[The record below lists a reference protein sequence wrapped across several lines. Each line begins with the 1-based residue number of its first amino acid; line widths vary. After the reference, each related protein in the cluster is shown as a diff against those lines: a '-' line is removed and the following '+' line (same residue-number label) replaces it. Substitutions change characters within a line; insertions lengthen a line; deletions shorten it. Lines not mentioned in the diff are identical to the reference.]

1 MSLLFKFGLMKLS
14 LESLERVKNDTENR
28 INDGLHSNNQTYIE
42 DQTRKHQDILDELA
56 RRKQTTAM
64 YTK

>member
-28 INDGLHSNNQTYIE
+28 TKDGLHSNNQTYIE

-56 RRKQTTAM
+56 RRKQPTVV

>member
-1 MSLLFKFGLMKLS
+1 MS

-56 RRKQTTAM
+56 RRKQTTVM